1 MASNESTDEERR
13 DKTLGNLRLALLW
26 IVGAGLVALGCI
38 GRPSPLGWGIGLVV
52 AGLGVAVR
60 SWAAG
65 YLIKSKALITG
76 GPYAYVRNPLYLG
89 RVMIGTGMCVA
100 VRLPETWGFP
110 AWPWPNAAALAAFY
124 VFFFGFYMPRKER
137 VEPARLR
144 EYHGEAYVRYQ
155 QAVGSIVPNFFRRYD
170 QRNGSWGW
178 AQYDR
183 LKEYNWVIGYVLVF
197 AALGLRAFGA
207 FGPK

>member
-1 MASNESTDEERR
+1 MSVSETTEQERR
-13 DKTLGNLRLALLW
+13 DRTAGNLRIAFLW
-26 IVGAGLVALGCI
+26 ISGLALVALGCI
-38 GRPSPLGWGIGLVV
+38 GRPSPLGWAIGLVV

-89 RVMIGTGMCVA
+89 RVLIATGMCIA
-100 VRLPETWGFP
+100 VQAPPASFLPP
-110 AWPWPNAAALAAFY
+110 WPWPNVVVIEAFY
-124 VFFFGFYMPRKER
+124 VFFFGWYMPRKER

-144 EYHGEAYVRYQ
+144 EYHGDAYTRYQ
-155 QAVGSIVPNFFRRYD
+155 RAVGSIVPNFFRRYD

-178 AQYDR
+178 AQYHR
-183 LKEYNWVIGYVLVF
+183 LKEYNWVLGYVLVF
-197 AALGLRAFGA
+197 TLLGLRALGA
-207 FGPK
+207 LN

>member
-1 MASNESTDEERR
+1 MSHTSTSEPERR
-13 DKTLGNLRLALLW
+13 DKAVGNLRIVLLW
-26 IVGAGLVALGCI
+26 VVGGGLVVLGCV
-38 GRPSPLGWGIGLVV
+38 GRPSPLGWGVGLVV

-89 RVMIGTGMCVA
+89 RVLIGSGMCIA
-100 VRLPETWGFP
+100 VRLPEGWGFP
-110 AWPWPNAAALAAFY
+110 AWPWPNVAALAVFY
-124 VFFFGFYMPRKER
+124 VFFFGWYMPRKER

-144 EYHGEAYVRYQ
+144 EYHGEAYTRYQ
-155 QAVGSIVPNFFRRYD
+155 EAVGSIVPNFFRRYD

-178 AQYDR
+178 AQYHR
-183 LKEYNWVIGYVLVF
+183 LKEYNWVAGYALVF
-197 AALGLRAFGA
+197 ALLGLRAFGVI
-207 FGPK
+207 

>member
-1 MASNESTDEERR
+1 MTSTSTPEQERR
-13 DKTLGNLRLALLW
+13 DRTFGNLRIALLW
-26 IVGAGLVALGCI
+26 VVGTGLVVLGCI

-89 RVMIGTGMCVA
+89 RVLIGTGMGIA
-100 VRLPETWGFP
+100 VQLPAASFIP
-110 AWPWPNAAALAAFY
+110 AWPLPNVAAIAAFY
-124 VFFFGFYMPRKER
+124 VFFFGWYMPRKER

-144 EYHGEAYVRYQ
+144 EYHGEAYTRYQ

-178 AQYDR
+178 AQYHR
-183 LKEYNWVIGYVLVF
+183 LKEYNWVVGYAMVF
-197 AALGLRAFGA
+197 ALLGLRAFGVIN
-207 FGPK
+207 FN